1 MESLSM
7 QIDALIREYYE
18 EYYKTQ
24 LGLPDWKSRVD
35 LRLNEEQLYCMRF
48 IDYIEV
54 WLDYKFEG
62 KKVLV
67 VGCGTGGELVNFN
80 SKGAD
85 VYGLEP
91 NHDAYRISLL
101 KAKLKGI
108 PKNNIVRGYS
118 EKLPYADNHFDF
130 VYCYTVL
137 EHVSDVRRSIEEM
150 VRVAKPRGRIFVE
163 TPDYRQFYEGH
174 YKLPL
179 PMFLPKWFNK
189 VLLKLLGRPTQLFD
203 SLQFVNSRKLTNIF
217 MEYPVTAFKVI
228 RPWAKGAKWSLNIF
242 ASIRFLIAKL
252 TGIQNNQIWIIQ
264 KNSE

>member
-1 MESLSM
+1 MESLSK

-18 EYYKTQ
+18 GYYKTQ

-35 LRLNEEQLYCMRF
+35 LRLKEEEFYCRRF

-54 WLDYKFEG
+54 WLSYNFDG

-80 SKGAD
+80 KKGAD

-91 NHDAYRISLL
+91 DYKAYQISLL
-101 KAKLKGI
+101 KAKLQGI
-108 PKNNIVRGYS
+108 PENNIVKGYS
-118 EKLPYADNHFDF
+118 EKLPYADNNFDF
-130 VYCYTVL
+130 VYCFTVL

-150 VRVAKPRGRIFVE
+150 VRVTKPLGRIFIE

-189 VLLKLLGRPTQLFD
+189 VFLKLLGRPTQLFD

-217 MEYPVTAFKVI
+217 MEYPVTAFMVI
-228 RPWAKGAKWSLNIF
+228 RPWATGGKWSINIF
-242 ASIRFLIAKL
+242 ASIRHLITKF
-252 TGIQNNQIWIIQ
+252 TGIQNNQVWLLQ
-264 KNSE
+264 KENE